1 MNLCIVSK
9 VFWQDVNCYKIL
21 NTKEK
26 LIQVALEQFL
36 VYGIRAVTMDEIARQ
51 AGVSK
56 KTIYEEFSS
65 KEELVNASFDTA
77 LNEDECAFE
86 KMMKDYE
93 GAVDHLLRMTRYLR
107 ERFSSMNPLVLQELQ
122 RFYPKCWRKLENFKK
137 EHAWK
142 GIVEVLENG
151 KASGDFRKEI
161 NAEILAFM
169 RLEQITSSFSG
180 NILNGKFSMLDFQL
194 QVLDHFIHGILSDQG
209 RINYYNKLNKQ

>member
-1 MNLCIVSK
+1 
-9 VFWQDVNCYKIL
+9 L

-65 KEELVNASFDTA
+65 KEDLVNASFDTA
-77 LNEDECAFE
+77 LKEDECAFD
-86 KMMKDYE
+86 KMMEDYE
-93 GAVDHLLRMTRYLR
+93 GAVDHLLHMTRYLR
-107 ERFSSMNPLVLQELQ
+107 ERFSRMNPLVLQELQ

-142 GIVEVLENG
+142 GIVQVLENG

-161 NAEILAFM
+161 NSEILAFM
-169 RLEQITSSFSG
+169 RLDQITSSFSG
-180 NILNGKFSMLDFQL
+180 NVLKDKYSMLDFQL

-209 RINYYNKLNKQ
+209 RVNYYSKLNKQ